1 MIGKPLDSRVWMRRR
16 VFGRFHRARDASGFT
31 LIEVLVAL
39 FVVATALAA
48 LGFAGSRA
56 LENQSALEQR
66 TLALWAADNQLAETR
81 LQRQLRPGVSSGS
94 VRIGNRD
101 WRWRRQ
107 VQLAPGGQLW
117 RIDVIIVDAEDRP
130 IFTHTGFVR
139 R

>member
-1 MIGKPLDSRVWMRRR
+1 MRRVTGIR
-16 VFGRFHRARDASGFT
+16 RAMGFT

-48 LGFAGSRA
+48 LGFAGGQA
-56 LENQSALEQR
+56 LNNQATLEER

-81 LQRQLRPGVSSGS
+81 LEVSLQPGTNSGS

-107 VQLAPGGQLW
+107 IALAPGGQLW
-117 RIDVIIVDAEDRP
+117 RIDVTILDAEEQP
-130 IFTHTGFVR
+130 IYVHTGFKR

>member
-1 MIGKPLDSRVWMRRR
+1 MIRLPGI
-16 VFGRFHRARDASGFT
+16 GRASGFT

-48 LGFAGSRA
+48 LGFAGARA
-56 LENQSALEQR
+56 LGNQAELEER

-81 LQRQLRPGVSSGS
+81 LQRSFQPGTTSGR

-107 VQLAPGGQLW
+107 IQLAPGGQLW
-117 RIDVIIVDAEDRP
+117 RIDVTILDAEDQP
-130 IFTHTGFVR
+130 IFLHTGFEQR
-139 R
+139 

>member
-1 MIGKPLDSRVWMRRR
+1 MIRRCR
-16 VFGRFHRARDASGFT
+16 TTGFT

-48 LGFAGSRA
+48 LGFAGAQALKSQAA
-56 LENQSALEQR
+56 LEAR

-81 LQRQLRPGVSSGS
+81 LQRSLQPGTSSGS

-117 RIDVIIVDAEDRP
+117 RIDVTILDAEDQP
-130 IFTHTGFVR
+130 IYTHTGFEQR
-139 R
+139 

>member
-1 MIGKPLDSRVWMRRR
+1 MNRLPRIW
-16 VFGRFHRARDASGFT
+16 RANGFT

-48 LGFAGSRA
+48 LGFAGARA
-56 LENQSALEQR
+56 LDNQAALETR

-81 LQRQLRPGVSSGS
+81 LQRSFQPGVSSGS

-107 VQLAPGGQLW
+107 IQLAPGGQLW
-117 RIDVIIVDAEDRP
+117 RIDVTILNAEEQL
-130 IFTHTGFVR
+130 IYTHTGFQQR
-139 R
+139 

>member
-1 MIGKPLDSRVWMRRR
+1 MN
-16 VFGRFHRARDASGFT
+16 RFPANRSAAGFT

-48 LGFAGSRA
+48 LGFAGARA
-56 LENQSALEQR
+56 LSNQSVLEER
-66 TLALWAADNQLAETR
+66 TFALWAADNQLAEAR
-81 LQRQLRPGVSSGS
+81 LQASMQPGSTGGS

-117 RIDVIIVDAEDRP
+117 RIDVTILDAEDQP
-130 IFTHTGFVR
+130 IYTHTGFEQR
-139 R
+139 

>member
-1 MIGKPLDSRVWMRRR
+1 MNRSIRLCVAG
-16 VFGRFHRARDASGFT
+16 GFT

-48 LGFAGSRA
+48 LGFAGAQA
-56 LENQSALEQR
+56 LNNQAELEDR

-81 LQRQLRPGVSSGS
+81 LQTSIQPGTSSGS

-107 VQLAPGGQLW
+107 VELAPGGQLW
-117 RIDVIIVDAEDRP
+117 RIDVVILDAEDQP
-130 IFTHTGFVR
+130 IFSHTGFEQR
-139 R
+139 